1 MDPEVDAYLMKAVAR
16 RDEMT
21 RLRSIAL
28 DCGLSESLKWGK
40 PRYRVAEGGVAIIQP
55 FKTRCAFMFFKGA
68 LLDDPDGF
76 LEAPGP
82 NSRAARRMMFDS
94 VEAVDRMAPHL
105 RAFIEQAVRVEE
117 AGLRVEVRRAP
128 EPVPDERVAMFDTVP
143 GLKTAFEALTPG
155 RQRGYLLHF
164 SGARQSK
171 TRTARI
177 EKHVPRILEGRGIHD

>member
-1 MDPEVDAYLMKAVAR
+1 
-16 RDEMT
+16 
-21 RLRSIAL
+21 
-28 DCGLSESLKWGK
+28 
-40 PRYRVAEGGVAIIQP
+40 
-55 FKTRCAFMFFKGA
+55 
-68 LLDDPDGF
+68 
-76 LEAPGP
+76 
-82 NSRAARRMMFDS
+82 MFDS
-94 VEAVDRMAPHL
+94 VEAVGRMAPHL

-128 EPVPDERVAMFDTVP
+128 EPVPDELVAMFDTVP
-143 GLKTAFEALTPG
+143 GLKAAFEALTPG

>member
-1 MDPEVDAYLMKAVAR
+1 MDRSVDTYLAKAVTW
-16 RDEMT
+16 RDEMG

-40 PRYRVAEGGVAIIQP
+40 PCYGIAAGSVAIIQP
-55 FKTRCAFMFFKGA
+55 FKARCGFMFFKGA

-94 VEAVDRMAPHL
+94 VEAVDRMAPDL
-105 RAFIEQAVRVEE
+105 RAFIEQAVRVEQ

-128 EPVPDERVAMFDTVP
+128 EPVPDELVAMFDTVP